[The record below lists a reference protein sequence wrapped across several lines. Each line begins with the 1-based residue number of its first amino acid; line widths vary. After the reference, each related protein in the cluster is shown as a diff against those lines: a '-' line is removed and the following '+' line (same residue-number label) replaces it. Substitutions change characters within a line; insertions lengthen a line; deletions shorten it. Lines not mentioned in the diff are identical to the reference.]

1 MHFIL
6 FRQSSI
12 VSLFR
17 VIACI
22 YTFVALVPPHP
33 VATWTYFTS
42 QMLSTVSFSLRIY
55 SRLLAVDQCFS
66 TGVPR
71 NFRVPRMAAGGK
83 GVRKGCVCVELTPP
97 FELDIFRKR
106 ITCAKEINCFRT
118 LFAC

>member
-42 QMLSTVSFSLRIY
+42 QMLSVH
-55 SRLLAVDQCFS
+55 A
-66 TGVPR
+66 
-71 NFRVPRMAAGGK
+71 NFK
-83 GVRKGCVCVELTPP
+83 EHCKW
-97 FELDIFRKR
+97 
-106 ITCAKEINCFRT
+106 AKK
-118 LFAC
+118 

>member
-6 FRQSSI
+6 FRQSSV

-33 VATWTYFTS
+33 VVTRTYFTS
-42 QMLSTVSFSLRIY
+42 QMLSTVSFNLRIY

-66 TGVPR
+66 TGVEWLVGAR
-71 NFRVPRMAAGGK
+71 A
-83 GVRKGCVCVELTPP
+83 
-97 FELDIFRKR
+97 
-106 ITCAKEINCFRT
+106 
-118 LFAC
+118 